1 MVFTMKKKKTVKT
14 STGRSLHQYREKRRF
29 WLTIPQKLVRRPIIW
44 EIGHKYPIVTNIG
57 QASVTP
63 EMGIISL
70 EMEGKREDIKK
81 VIAWLEDLTI
91 KVEPVEI
98 GTIEG

>member
-1 MVFTMKKKKTVKT
+1 MKRKVSKKKQ
-14 STGRSLHQYREKRRF
+14 GRSAPDRREKRRF
-29 WLTIPQKLVRRPIIW
+29 WLTIPQRLVKRPIIW

-57 QASVTP
+57 QASVTQ

-70 EMEGKREDIKK
+70 EMDGRREDIKRA
-81 VIAWLEDLTI
+81 IQWLEDLNI

-98 GTIEG
+98 NTIEG

>member
-1 MVFTMKKKKTVKT
+1 MAAKTKKTMGAKK
-14 STGRSLHQYREKRRF
+14 EKRRF

-70 EMEGKREDIKK
+70 EMEGRREDIRK
-81 VIAWLEDLTI
+81 VIAWLEGLTI

>member
-1 MVFTMKKKKTVKT
+1 MKKKNSKKAGPAKNLG
-14 STGRSLHQYREKRRF
+14 SQREKRRF

-81 VIAWLEDLTI
+81 VIAWLEGLTI

>member
-1 MVFTMKKKKTVKT
+1 MTKRASKKTVPT
-14 STGRSLHQYREKRRF
+14 ELASLREKRRF
-29 WLTIPQKLVRRPIIW
+29 WLTIPQKLVKRPIIW

-57 QASVTP
+57 QASVTQ

-70 EMEGKREDIKK
+70 EMDGKRSDIKK
-81 VIAWLEDLTI
+81 AIAWLEELHV

>member
-1 MVFTMKKKKTVKT
+1 MKRTSTKKTAN
-14 STGRSLHQYREKRRF
+14 RSAQSHKEKRRF

-70 EMEGKREDIKK
+70 EMEGRREDIKK
-81 VIAWLEDLTI
+81 VIAWLEGLTI

>member
-1 MVFTMKKKKTVKT
+1 MAKRTSKAKKPAAKK
-14 STGRSLHQYREKRRF
+14 EKRRF

-44 EIGHKYPIVTNIG
+44 EIGHKYPIITNIG

-70 EMEGKREDIKK
+70 EMEGKRDDIKK
-81 VIAWLEDLTI
+81 VIDWLEGLTI

-98 GTIEG
+98 QTIEG

>member
-1 MVFTMKKKKTVKT
+1 MAKKSVKRAAP
-14 STGRSLHQYREKRRF
+14 SRREKRRF
-29 WLTIPQKLVRRPIIW
+29 WLTIPQRLVKRPIIW

-57 QASVTP
+57 QASVTQ

-70 EMEGKREDIKK
+70 EMDGKRDDIKRAIK
-81 VIAWLEDLTI
+81 WLEDLSI

-98 GTIEG
+98 NTIEG